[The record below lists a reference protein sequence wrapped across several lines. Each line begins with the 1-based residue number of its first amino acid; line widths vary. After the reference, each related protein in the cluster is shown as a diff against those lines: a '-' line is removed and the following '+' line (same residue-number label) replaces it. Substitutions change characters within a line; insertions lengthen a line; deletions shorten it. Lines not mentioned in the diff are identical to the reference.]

1 MIKAIL
7 TDIEGTISS
16 LEYVRK
22 VMFPYSKKNLRSFMT
37 EHKEED
43 IVKKTIRELSDKLG
57 KSVDIEESIKIL
69 ESWIDA
75 DLKEPILKEIQGY
88 IWEEG
93 FKDGKLKGHI
103 YQDAYIKLM
112 EWKEIGIK
120 IYVFSSGSVKAQK
133 LFFKYTDYG
142 DITNIFSGFFD
153 TKMGS
158 KKDKD
163 SYLKISDEIKL
174 KPREILFLSDIEEEL
189 DASREAG
196 MKTIRVL
203 RDGIEISSKHKVVR
217 DFSSIS
223 LNSFID

>member
-22 VMFPYSKKNLRSFMT
+22 VMFPYSKENLRSFMMK
-37 EHKEED
+37 HKDEE
-43 IVKKTIRELSDKLG
+43 IVKKTLEDISTKFG

-69 ESWIDA
+69 ESWIDN

-93 FKDGKLKGHI
+93 FRNGKLKGHI
-103 YQDAYIKLM
+103 YQDAYRKLI

-133 LFFKYTDYG
+133 LFFKHTDYG
-142 DITNIFSGFFD
+142 DITNIFSGLFD
-153 TKMGS
+153 TKIGS
-158 KKDKD
+158 KKDKN
-163 SYLKISDEIKL
+163 SYLRISNEIKL
-174 KPREILFLSDIEEEL
+174 KPPEILFLSDVEDEL
-189 DASREAG
+189 DASSEAG
-196 MKTIRVL
+196 MKTIKVL
-203 RDGIEISSKHKVVR
+203 REGIETPSKHKVVR

-223 LNSFID
+223 LNSFMD